1 MSVTAALAGGLAS
14 GAVSSA
20 GQIYANAQNIDYS
33 KWKTNV
39 DYAIAQQNNAT
50 QVDLANTAH
59 QREVADLRAAGLNPI
74 LSSGGNGAATPQLQS
89 TEGNAPEIQNPF
101 TSATS
106 VGKMLQDI
114 MSGQTEVQ
122 LKQGEAN
129 IAKTVA
135 DTRNL
140 DAQNIVLRA
149 QADKIKADTELTR
162 AETDQPGTLGQAS
175 RTFKSLSDRAIDN
188 AADLVRN
195 GEAYLLDQFP
205 WLQSQPT
212 IVVEGGNSALTVQ
225 QLKKRG
231 DQLHQVRKAIE
242 DRLISKDP
250 PQKLDKPKGDFPK
263 PVLTPMGQ
271 MLLAPP
277 GSTLKMPGGTK

>member
-1 MSVTAALAGGLAS
+1 MSVAAALAGGLAS

-20 GQIYANAQNIDYS
+20 GQIYANSQNIDYS

-39 DYAIAQQNNAT
+39 DFAIAQHNNAT

-89 TEGNAPEIQNPF
+89 SEGNSPEIQNPF
-101 TSATS
+101 SSATS
-106 VGKMLQDI
+106 VGRMLQDI

-122 LKQGEAN
+122 LRQGEAN

-140 DAQNIVLRA
+140 DAQNSVLRA
-149 QADKIKADTELTR
+149 QADKLRADTELSR
-162 AETDQPGTLGQAS
+162 AETTRPGVLGQAH
-175 RTFKSLSDRAIDN
+175 RALQSIGQEAVDN
-188 AADLVRN
+188 AVDMVRN

-205 WLQSQPT
+205 WMQSQPV
-212 IVVEGGNSALTVQ
+212 IQVADPNSAVKVNTLDRSQ
-225 QLKKRG
+225 QRLQKVRDLLDKK
-231 DQLHQVRKAIE
+231 
-242 DRLISKDP
+242 LISKDP
-250 PQKLDKPKGDFPK
+250 PKGKTVPAIIVERPGK
-263 PVLTPMGQ
+263 PVP
-271 MLLAPP
+271 APP
-277 GSTLKMPGGTK
+277 GFKPVRLIGGTK